1 MARNQPTIA
10 DIAKAAKVSA
20 GTVSNALN
28 DRKGISPDKKQEILE
43 IAERLGYRKSTEQRE
58 SREIRF
64 VLFKRH
70 GFDLDDTPFF
80 SQLISGIETALRTN
94 GYRMLITQLD
104 LTNNHTNETLESL
117 VCDSCNGVLVL
128 ATEMIR
134 DDLALFIGLKKPVVF
149 LDNYF
154 RDDHADCVSIANE
167 ESSYAATSLIIQAGH
182 TKIGLLSSSTHIN
195 NFYYRKRGF
204 ETALHDFGLELS
216 PEFEVSICPTLEGS
230 YRDMKA
236 VLASGKNEF
245 PTAFFAENDIIAQGA
260 MRAFRENG
268 IRVPEDISI
277 VGFDDMP
284 FCELLTPRLTT
295 VNVNKQNIGQEA
307 VALLLRRIGEDR
319 VAAITT
325 FVKTE
330 LVKRDSLL
338 SLKTDMV
345 LRKVPVAEML

>member
-1 MARNQPTIA
+1 MARNQATIA
-10 DIAKAAKVSA
+10 DIAKAANVSA

-58 SREIRF
+58 AREIRF

-70 GFDLDDTPFF
+70 GFVVDDTPFF
-80 SQLISGIETALRTN
+80 SQLISGIETALRMN

-104 LTNNHTNETLESL
+104 LTENHTSETLDSL

-134 DDLALFIGLKKPVVF
+134 DDMALFGGLKKPVVY

-154 RDDHADCVSIANE
+154 RDDHADCVSISNE
-167 ESSYAATSLIIQAGH
+167 ESAYAATSMIIEAGH
-182 TKIGLLSSSTHIN
+182 TVIGLLSSSTHIN

-204 ETALHDFGLELS
+204 ETALHDFGLELL
-216 PEFEVSICPTLEGS
+216 PEHEVSICPTLEGS

-236 VLASGKNEF
+236 ILKSGKNDY
-245 PTAFFAENDIIAQGA
+245 PTVFFAENDIIAQGA
-260 MRAFRENG
+260 MRALKEYG
-268 IRVPEDISI
+268 IRIPEDVSI

-307 VALLLRRIGEDR
+307 VTLLLRRIEDDR
-319 VAAITT
+319 IAAIST

-330 LVKRDSLL
+330 IVKRDSLL
-338 SLKTDMV
+338 DIKANKKMSRTLVADM
-345 LRKVPVAEML
+345 L